1 MQDCKQVLNKA
12 MQSVGDDEKNQF
24 YGATLGFYK
33 AFMKDAFGSNAAA
46 MVKVWN
52 DFATSPDGLGCPEVP
67 GSELLSST
75 LPSLDRLGS

>member
-1 MQDCKQVLNKA
+1 MQDSRQILNKA

-33 AFMKDAFGSNAAA
+33 AFMRDAFGGNAAA

-52 DFATSPDGLGCPEVP
+52 DYATSPDGLGCAEVP
-67 GSELLSST
+67 GSESLILT
-75 LPSLDRLGS
+75 LECM